1 MAGSGAA
8 LSHGELEKGSAR
20 LARWFVDHGLAP
32 GDGVA
37 LLAGNSARL
46 FEVYWAA
53 LRCGLVLT
61 AVNHHLTAAE
71 VAYIV
76 RDCGA
81 RVVITSPRYGDA
93 TFYSVGFSSPLTK
106 STSYVIEL
114 NGRITK
120 KDRNEDG
127 SLDSESGGHLAY
139 LSLSLRQNLGQNYGL
154 VVGYQLPVIDQ
165 LNGHQHEGG
174 IFSISVSRLF

>member
-37 LLAGNSARL
+37 LLADNSARL

-61 AVNHHLTAAE
+61 AVNHHLTPAE

-81 RVVITSPRYGDA
+81 KALVVA
-93 TFYSVGFSSPLTK
+93 
-106 STSYVIEL
+106 
-114 NGRITK
+114 
-120 KDRNEDG
+120 G
-127 SLDSESGGHLAY
+127 SLGPLAATVGEEVPEVALRLAY
-139 LSLSLRQNLGQNYGL
+139 GG
-154 VVGYQLPVIDQ
+154 PVAGFADYAAA
-165 LNGHQHEGG
+165 LDGVADTPLADEPAGALMLYSSG
-174 IFSISVSRLF
+174 TTGPP